1 MLCVRLNFEP
11 IVLLATAD
19 TCEDASDIQVSVLD
33 DARLSIYEG
42 DLVITY
48 VDVDASIVLFS
59 SALRTQPVRV
69 VLQRTGHRERLS
81 GTLRRT
87 TGGGVRCELANS
99 HGQRLALTAAGLRA
113 SDWRE
118 STAA

>member
-1 MLCVRLNFEP
+1 MPCVRLNYEP

-19 TCEDASDIQVSVLD
+19 TCEDTPDIQVSVLN
-33 DARLSIYEG
+33 DARLSIYG
-42 DLVITY
+42 DDFVTTY

-59 SALRTQPVRV
+59 SAVRTQPVRV

-81 GTLRRT
+81 GILRRT
-87 TGGGVRCELANS
+87 NCGGVRCDLVNS
-99 HGQRLALTAAGLRA
+99 CGQRLALTSTGLRA